1 MATYLNLV
9 SKFDSK
15 GLKDA
20 EKAFGGLGKV
30 VKNSAGIL
38 AGALGGA
45 VLFNAAKDAVMAAS
59 NLSAEF
65 EGVNQTFGSSAKAIQ
80 DFAAQASTLVGIS
93 EGEALKAAKNF
104 GGFASAAGLS
114 GEAAANFSIDL
125 VKAAGDLASFA
136 DVPVED
142 ALAAIRSGLTG
153 SSEPL
158 QKFQIFTDEATLK
171 NYALEKGLGDTYKTM
186 TQGEKT
192 MLRQN
197 AILDQMGVKQG
208 DFVKYGDTF
217 GNSLKTVDAQFKDL
231 QATIGAAFLPALEAV
246 LIQVREL
253 IPVMESQLKTAVESI
268 DWVAL
273 GESVG
278 SFVSFIVDNLDD
290 ILAFGKFF
298 LDYAPLILGTV
309 AAFTALTTALEVAK
323 VAQLLFNIAAN
334 ANPYV
339 LAAVAIVSALGLIAS
354 GISKITA
361 AQEEQRI
368 ATNTS
373 TGELGRFNN
382 IQLNGIKGQ
391 INGVASAAALAATAI
406 ANLNQFAGPG
416 MDPSGRSLLEAPTK
430 KDFPLNPKPGQVY
443 TWYKW
448 ENVNGQTLAVWYE
461 QTWSG
466 TKWSP
471 AKKVTNTSGGGGG
484 GPSDTESTADRFKR
498 VQAVIKK
505 AQEAIAAAEKNYSTT
520 VYEINKAS
528 NERIFQ
534 LNSEAAEKQK
544 DLIEESKARIT
555 DAFRSA
561 SQLSLGELFKGDKT
575 RELETQVKKLSERLT
590 VSVTKETEKTAY
602 KSVTE
607 IINGLRDRLTAS
619 KNLLAN
625 ASKLAGLGF
634 KQTFIEQVLETGTE
648 TGNALAGAILEAS
661 PETQSELK
669 DLFGQLETVSATG
682 ADSLA
687 NSIYDKFGLAT
698 NAMKEQSVAIQ
709 AELNDALE
717 AENKILLTSLAG
729 AAFAFQTQ
737 ISDIKTQFLLDLD
750 QFDGKFAGLG
760 NTIKGVLGNLAAL
773 LGAGTADIKAA
784 ITAPD
789 SGTAVAGATVTESVA
804 LKDIKNGAGIVI
816 DELSDVAGAVAY
828 LQARIEA
835 GNKYIKNVGAGSAL
849 GMDAQSRVSSFAT
862 QLAELQGKAATGTAA
877 GTVVNINVRTDSTQ
891 SQAMVG
897 KTIGNI
903 VTKYVTTG
911 GQVLVSGS

>member
-30 VKNSAGIL
+30 VKKSGGIL
-38 AGALGGA
+38 AAALGGA
-45 VLFNAAKDAVMAAS
+45 VVFNAAKDAVMAAS

-65 EGVNQTFGSSAKAIQ
+65 EGVNQTFGASAKAVQ

-104 GGFASAAGLS
+104 GGFATAAGLS
-114 GEAAANFSIDL
+114 GEAAANFSIDM

-136 DVPVED
+136 DVPVEE

-153 SSEPL
+153 SAEPL

-171 NYALEKGLGDTYKTM
+171 NYALEQGLGDTYKTM

-192 MLRQN
+192 LLRQN

-246 LIQVREL
+246 LMQVREL

-298 LDYAPLILGTV
+298 LDYAPIILGTV

-339 LAAVAIVSALGLIAS
+339 LAAVAIVAALGLIAS

-368 ATNTS
+368 ATDTS
-373 TGELGRFNN
+373 TGELGRFND
-382 IQLNGIKGQ
+382 IKLNGIKGQ
-391 INGVASAAALAATAI
+391 IDGVNNSALVLNNTLTGSNFLVNGLIPAS
-406 ANLNQFAGPG
+406 
-416 MDPSGRSLLEAPTK
+416 PTNNSRVM
-430 KDFPLNPKPGQVY
+430 PLNPKPGEVF
-443 TWYKW
+443 TWYTIDLKT
-448 ENVNGQTLAVWYE
+448 NQAVWYT
-461 QTWSG
+461 QTWTG
-466 TKWSP
+466 TEWTK
-471 AKKVTNTSGGGGG
+471 AKKMTYAPPGSSKPS
-484 GPSDTESTADRFKR
+484 PSDTETTAERFKR

-505 AQEAIAAAEKNYSTT
+505 AQEAIAEAEKNYATT
-520 VYEINKAS
+520 VYEINKSS

-561 SQLSLGELFKGDKT
+561 SQLSLGELFKADKT
-575 RELETQVKKLSERLT
+575 RELETQVRKLSERLT
-590 VSVTKETEKTAY
+590 LSVTKETEKVAY
-602 KSVTE
+602 SSVTE
-607 IINGLRDRLTAS
+607 IINGLRERLTAS
-619 KNLLAN
+619 KNLLSN

-669 DLFGQLETVSATG
+669 TLFGELEDVSETG
-682 ADSLA
+682 AQSLA
-687 NSIYDKFGLAT
+687 DSIYDKFQLAT
-698 NAMKEQSVAIQ
+698 RAMAAEKENINALL
-709 AELNDALE
+709 ELALE
-717 AENKILLTSLAG
+717 EQDAILLQNLAN
-729 AAFAFQTQ
+729 AALAFQQ
-737 ISDIKTQFLLDLD
+737 QVSGIKAQFKSDIDELD
-750 QFDGKFAGLG
+750 GSFAGLKG
-760 NTIKGVLGNLAAL
+760 TIDAVIARLEKLLVLGGADAKAAL
-773 LGAGTADIKAA
+773 LN
-784 ITAPD
+784 PD
-789 SGTAVAGATVTESVA
+789 SGSAIAGASVSEA
-804 LKDIKNGAGIVI
+804 NIKDIKDGSGIFI
-816 DELSDVAGAVAY
+816 DELSDIAGTVAY

-849 GMDAQSRVSSFAT
+849 GMDAQGRVTSFAS

-877 GTVVNINVRTDSTQ
+877 GTTININVKTDSTQ

-897 KTIGNI
+897 KTIGKI

-911 GQVLVSGS
+911 GQVLVSGN